1 MTQQADTGFDLA
13 IKNNFFDKETYDK
26 ICEDVKEQK
35 TLTKNID
42 LQGKLAKKIIEN
54 VDIFFNYK
62 IKKIS
67 SLMTTLT
74 ANSPL
79 FTPHVDLSDD
89 TKAQI
94 IVFILGKKDKNSGT
108 GFYLQEN
115 FRLKDTSPIDII
127 GFHNNKAIFFNS
139 IMPHAPTHY
148 SQEQGLWRYSL
159 LCSFK

>member
-1 MTQQADTGFDLA
+1 MTQLGKTGFDMA
-13 IKNNFFDKETYDK
+13 IKNNFFDKETYSK
-26 ICEDVKEQK
+26 ICKDVIEQK
-35 TLTKNID
+35 TLTKNIGLESD
-42 LQGKLAKKIIEN
+42 IAKKIIEN
-54 VDIFFNYK
+54 VDVFFNYK

-79 FTPHVDLSDD
+79 FSPHVDLSDD

-115 FRLKDTSPIDII
+115 FRSKDTSPIDII

-139 IMPHAPTHY
+139 IMPHAPTHN
-148 SQEQGLWRYSL
+148 SEEQGLWRYSL

>member
-1 MTQQADTGFDLA
+1 MIQQGNTGFDLA
-13 IKNNFFDKETYDK
+13 IKNNFFDKETYNK

-42 LQGKLAKKIIEN
+42 LQGDLAKKIIKN
-54 VDIFFNYK
+54 VDKYFNYK

-79 FTPHVDLSDD
+79 FSPHVDLSDD

-94 IVFILGKKDKNSGT
+94 IVFILG
-108 GFYLQEN
+108 
-115 FRLKDTSPIDII
+115 
-127 GFHNNKAIFFNS
+127 
-139 IMPHAPTHY
+139 
-148 SQEQGLWRYSL
+148 
-159 LCSFK
+159 

>member
-1 MTQQADTGFDLA
+1 MIQQGNTGFDLA
-13 IKNNFFDKETYDK
+13 IKNNFFDKETYNK
-26 ICEDVKEQK
+26 ICEDGKEQK

-42 LQGKLAKKIIEN
+42 LQGDLAKKIIKN
-54 VDIFFNYK
+54 VDKYFNYK

-79 FTPHVDLSDD
+79 FSPHVDLSDD

-115 FRLKDTSPIDII
+115 FRSKNTAPIDIV
-127 GFHNNKAIFFNS
+127 GFHDNKCIFFNS
-139 IMPHAPTHY
+139 SMPHAPTHN
-148 SQEQGLWRYSL
+148 SEEQGLWRYSL